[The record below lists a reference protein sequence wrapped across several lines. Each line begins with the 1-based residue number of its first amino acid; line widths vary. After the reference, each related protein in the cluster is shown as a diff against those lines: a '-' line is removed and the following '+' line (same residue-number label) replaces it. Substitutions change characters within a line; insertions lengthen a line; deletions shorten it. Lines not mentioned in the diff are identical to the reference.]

1 MKKVSKITCENGGG
15 FVQKFRVKWDGG
27 ESEWSQKYLNPQS
40 EKIDLKNLGLKSG
53 QKVWIEVD
61 VVLGKKKSSS
71 DCVEFDPNTDDG
83 ALYKTTGATLTYNI
97 KLMN

>member
-27 ESEWSQKYLNPQS
+27 ESEWSGKYPNPQS
-40 EKIDLKNLGLKSG
+40 RSFNLKELHLAPK
-53 QKVWIEVD
+53 QEVWIEVD
-61 VVLGKKKSSS
+61 VVLGKKKSAPEH
-71 DCVEFDPNTDDG
+71 VEFDPDTDDG
-83 ALYKTTGATLTYNI
+83 ALYKTTGATLTYDI